1 MRVALVSRELYPLRP
16 GGIGQFVSAAASAL
30 GEVGEVTVVTS
41 SNNET
46 LYNQLVAARDRRLP
60 PKRVRIAFVPEPS
73 EAEAGGWTCLMHC
86 YSARVYER
94 LKQLYP
100 GGGPELIEFPDY
112 LGEGF
117 VTVQAARALDPFLS
131 ATRVC
136 VRLHTTREMCQV
148 LNAYLPADAPHKALH
163 ALERF
168 SLRHAD
174 RVIWEGGD
182 VLGAYERFYGPDA
195 LAPAVRI
202 RYPYR
207 GPVGHPRNDADYEPG
222 SAALRL
228 VYPGRLERRKGVRAL
243 VRAACSLGR
252 GDFHLRLIGSDT
264 DTGPLG
270 VSIRELLELE
280 AAGDPRIAIES
291 GDGLGREALATAI
304 RSSDV
309 VVIPSLWE
317 CWPYTALEALHLNRP
332 VLATPVGGLLE
343 LVSPGASGWLASG
356 TDWVSLA
363 AALERVLDDRRQ
375 LGELVRSGR
384 PAQFVRG
391 VADNRQIARSYVELA
406 REARPRRRPTG
417 ARPPLVSAIVPYFK
431 AAEFVSE
438 TVRSLR
444 EQTYRRLEIVLV
456 NDGSFCEQDLVIAE
470 LASNLPVVVVSQM
483 NAGLGAARNFG
494 IQQSRGRY
502 FFPLDADNI
511 AEPEFVER
519 CVKVLE
525 ARPDVAYVTSW
536 SRYIDHHG
544 QPRTAG
550 DIGYQPL
557 GNEAQLSETESV
569 AGDAAA
575 VVRRRLFDAGFRY
588 NEELTSIEDWAFYRR
603 LRAAGHH
610 GAVIP
615 ERLLRYRIR
624 RDSMQARIGVPNR
637 ALLEEEIAALLRESA
652 VRWTWSQAGMSA
664 LR

>member
-1 MRVALVSRELYPLRP
+1 MTATGELRIALVARECYPLTG
-16 GGIGQFVSAAASAL
+16 GGIGQSVNATASVLADTAEVMVL
-30 GEVGEVTVVTS
+30 TGSSGEQA
-41 SNNET
+41 
-46 LYNQLVAARDRRLP
+46 YRQLCEQSDPRLP
-60 PKRVRIAFVPEPS
+60 PDGVRVEFVPEPS
-73 EAEAGGWTCLMHC
+73 EQEAGGWTSLMHC

-100 GGGPELIEFPDY
+100 HRGPDLIEFQDF
-112 LGEGF
+112 LGEAF
-117 VTVQAARALDPFLS
+117 VTVQAARALDPFLA

-136 VRLHTTREMCQV
+136 VRLQTTAELCHV
-148 LNAYLPADAPHKALH
+148 LNAHLPTDPATCALH

-174 RVIWEGGD
+174 WLIWPGGD
-182 VLGAYERFYGPDA
+182 VLDTYRRFYGPDA

-202 RYPYR
+202 GYPYR
-207 GPVGHPRNDADYEPG
+207 GPAVDTNADRDYQPGEP
-222 SAALRL
+222 LRL

-243 VRAACSLGR
+243 VRAACSLAR
-252 GDFHLRLIGSDT
+252 QDFHLRLVGSDT
-264 DTGPLG
+264 DTGPLDG
-270 VSIRELLELE
+270 SMLELLELE
-280 AAGDPRIAIES
+280 AAGDPRITIES
-291 GDGLGREALATAI
+291 GDGLGRDTLAAAI
-304 RSSDV
+304 RSSDL

-317 CWPYTALEALHLNRP
+317 CGPYTALEALHLNRP

-557 GNEAQLSETESV
+557 GNEARDLIGIDNV

-575 VVRRRLFDAGFRY
+575 LVRRHLFDAGFRY
-588 NEELTSIEDWAFYRR
+588 SEELTSFEDWHLYRE
-603 LRAAGHH
+603 LAAAGHF

-615 ERLLRYRIR
+615 ERLLRYRVHEAQ
-624 RDSMQARIGVPNR
+624 MQYQVAGPNR
-637 ALLEEEIAALLRESA
+637 ARLEQEIAALLRESA
-652 VRWTWSQAGMSA
+652 VQWVPSRA
-664 LR
+664 